1 VDGEPPAGPLR
12 IGYIGTLMP
21 HKGVHLLVDAAQ
33 AFRRDEIELH
43 LFGGGPDAYVD
54 FLKTIDMQRIATFH
68 GAYRPD
74 ELPSVLANVDV
85 VCVPSVWEDCAP
97 HVVQEALAA
106 GCPVIG
112 SNIGGIPDLVRNG
125 VTGLLTPPREAGAIV
140 EAIRRFVSDPGLL
153 LRMRSAITPPA
164 GFQAFVDTQLFHYR
178 EVVAAR
184 RRDQARQAQSPA
196 RSHSQPMNRDA
207 SADVAEGFSCRRAT
221 GRLPHPLPSPLVL
234 NLGCGADIRP
244 DMVNIDL
251 FSDHPSVV
259 GMDVRHLELPDG
271 CADLIL
277 ASDVLEH
284 FSHREVDAV
293 LAEWSRV
300 LKPGGEI
307 VVRCPSLRLQ
317 VQAYLRGDWDA
328 DVASYMIFGGQT
340 NPGDYHTIAFD
351 QRSIRIHL
359 SRAGLEVYDV
369 EEQDIPQTG
378 GFINLNMVVRAR
390 KTAAAE
396 AQARSRDLHARA
408 AGP

>member
-1 VDGEPPAGPLR
+1 
-12 IGYIGTLMP
+12 
-21 HKGVHLLVDAAQ
+21 
-33 AFRRDEIELH
+33 
-43 LFGGGPDAYVD
+43 
-54 FLKTIDMQRIATFH
+54 
-68 GAYRPD
+68 
-74 ELPSVLANVDV
+74 
-85 VCVPSVWEDCAP
+85 
-97 HVVQEALAA
+97 
-106 GCPVIG
+106 
-112 SNIGGIPDLVRNG
+112 
-125 VTGLLTPPREAGAIV
+125 
-140 EAIRRFVSDPGLL
+140 
-153 LRMRSAITPPA
+153 
-164 GFQAFVDTQLFHYR
+164 LFHYR

-351 QRSIRIHL
+351 QRSIRVHL

-390 KTAAAE
+390 KTAPAE
-396 AQARSRDLHARA
+396 TQVRSRDLHARA